1 MFSHLQSSIVT
12 ILRTAE
18 ASPHLPEMDRGRQQL
33 QLPELSGLLWIGRP
47 GGTSGCATTGG
58 ATPGRNGWE
67 KWMESI
73 EIYGQSMNTG

>member
-1 MFSHLQSSIVT
+1 MT
-12 ILRTAE
+12 ILGTAE

-58 ATPGRNGWE
+58 ATPVE
-67 KWMESI
+67 KWLGKMDG
-73 EIYGQSMNTG
+73 IY